1 MSDTP
6 REERLQKLNALRERG
21 IDPFERTRYE
31 RGADLASIH
40 AEFDHLDP
48 GDETE
53 HRVQIAG
60 RVVGRR
66 VMGGLSFLDI
76 RDERSQIQLFAAK
89 NALDEELYEHF
100 TEIEIGDIVGAS
112 GIVFRTKR
120 GELSIKI
127 DDITLLAKAL
137 RPLPEKWHGLKNVE
151 ARYRRR
157 YLDLIANPEVREV
170 FRTRSRMIRA
180 MRDFLDDNGFL
191 EVETPVLQPLYGG
204 AFARPFTTYHNELE
218 QELYLRISDELY
230 LKRLIVGGF
239 EKVYEIGRDF
249 RNEGV
254 SAKHQ
259 PEFTMMECYQ
269 AYADYADIMALTE
282 QMVFHIAQELDKT
295 TLEYQG
301 QEIALTPPWPR
312 ITLRDAIHRKTEIDI
327 DAHADHAS
335 LKVAIQDAGLIVES
349 KPTWGGLVDELL
361 SEYVEP
367 DLVQPTFLKDYPIEI
382 SPLAKRRSD
391 QPNLVERFEV
401 FMIGREM
408 GNAFTELNDPIDQRE
423 RFLNQSE
430 QREQGDEEAQALDED
445 FIEAMEHG
453 MPPTGGLGIG
463 VDRLAML
470 FTDSPSIRDVILFPA
485 LRRQADRPDVASD
498 VDDALSDVD
507 EEPSGDD
514 D

>member
-1 MSDTP
+1 MSDAP
-6 REERLQKLNALRERG
+6 REERLQKLHALRERG
-21 IDPFERTRYE
+21 IDPFERTRFE
-31 RGADLASIH
+31 RSTDVASIH
-40 AEFDHLDP
+40 AQFDHLEP
-48 GDETE
+48 SEETE
-53 HRVQIAG
+53 HHVQIAG

-66 VMGGLSFLDI
+66 VMGGLSFLDLL
-76 RDERSQIQLFAAK
+76 DERAQIQLFAAK
-89 NALDEELYEHF
+89 NALDEDLYAHV
-100 TEIEIGDIVGAS
+100 TEIEIGDMVGAS

-120 GELSIKI
+120 GELSLKI

-157 YLDLIANPEVREV
+157 YLDLIANPDVREV
-170 FRTRSRMIRA
+170 FRTRSQMIRA
-180 MRDFLDDNGFL
+180 MRDYLDENGFL

-230 LKRLIVGGF
+230 LKRLIIGGF

-254 SAKHQ
+254 STKHN

-269 AYADYADIMALTE
+269 AYADYEDMMALTE
-282 QMVFHIAQELDKT
+282 QMVFHIAQELGKP

-301 QEIALTPPWPR
+301 QAVDLTPPWPR
-312 ITLRDAIHRKTEIDI
+312 ITLRDAILEKTDIDI
-327 DAHADHAS
+327 ETHADHAG
-335 LKVAIQDAGLIVES
+335 LKRAIQSTGLNVES

-367 DLVQPTFLKDYPIEI
+367 DLVQPTFLKDYPMEI
-382 SPLAKRRSD
+382 SPLAKRKS
-391 QPNLVERFEV
+391 NASELVERFEV

-423 RFLNQSE
+423 RFLNQGE
-430 QREQGDEEAQALDED
+430 QRDQGDEEAQALDED
-445 FIEAMEHG
+445 FLEAMEHG
-453 MPPTGGLGIG
+453 MPPTGGLGVGI
-463 VDRLAML
+463 DRLAML

-485 LRRQADRPDVASD
+485 LRQQADRPDAS
-498 VDDALSDVD
+498 SDVD
-507 EEPSGDD
+507 EEPSDHD
-514 D
+514 A

>member
-1 MSDTP
+1 MSDTL
-6 REERLQKLNALRERG
+6 REERLQKLQSLRERG
-21 IDPFERTRYE
+21 IDPFAETRYE
-31 RGADLASIH
+31 RSTDVAAIH
-40 AEFDHLDP
+40 TQFAHLEPGEETDH
-48 GDETE
+48 
-53 HRVQIAG
+53 HVKIAG

-66 VMGGLSFLDI
+66 VMGGLSFLDVL
-76 RDERSQIQLFAAK
+76 DERAQIQLFAAK
-89 NALDEELYEHF
+89 NALSEDLYGHF

-120 GELSIKI
+120 GELSVRV
-127 DDITLLAKAL
+127 DGVTLLAKAL

-180 MRDFLDDNGFL
+180 MRDYLDNEGFL
-191 EVETPVLQPLYGG
+191 EVETPELQPLYGG

-239 EKVYEIGRDF
+239 ERIYEIGHNF

-254 SAKHQ
+254 SAKHN
-259 PEFTMMECYQ
+259 PEFTMMECYR
-269 AYADYADIMALTE
+269 AYADYNDMMTLTE
-282 QMVFHIAQELDKT
+282 GMIFHIAQELGQT
-295 TLEYQG
+295 ELEYQG
-301 QEIALTPPWPR
+301 ARIDLTPPWPR
-312 ITLRDAIHRKTEIDI
+312 ITMRDAIHEKTGIDI
-327 DAHADHAS
+327 EAHTDHAN
-335 LKVAIQDAGLIVES
+335 LKRAIQDAGLSVET

-367 DLVQPTFLKDYPIEI
+367 DLVQPTFLMDYPLEI

-391 QPNLVERFEV
+391 KPHLVERFEV

-423 RFLNQSE
+423 RFVNQAE

-485 LRRQADRPDVASD
+485 LRRQTDRSTEAI
-498 VDDALSDVD
+498 

-514 D
+514 E

>member
-1 MSDTP
+1 MSDTL
-6 REERLQKLNALRERG
+6 REERLQKLAALRERG
-21 IDPFERTRYE
+21 IDPFEQTRYE
-31 RGADLASIH
+31 RDTDIAAIH
-40 AEFDHLDP
+40 AQFGHLES
-48 GDETE
+48 GEETD
-53 HRVQIAG
+53 HRVRIAG

-66 VMGGLSFLDI
+66 VMGGLSFLDV

-89 NALDEELYEHF
+89 NDLDGARYEHF

-120 GELSIKI
+120 GELSVKI
-127 DDITLLAKAL
+127 DDLTLLAKAL
-137 RPLPEKWHGLKNVE
+137 RPLPEKWQGLKNVE

-157 YLDLIANPEVREV
+157 YLDLIANPDVREV
-170 FRTRSRMIRA
+170 FRIRSRMIRA
-180 MRDFLDDNGFL
+180 MRDYLDDEGFL

-204 AFARPFTTYHNELE
+204 AFARPFTTYHNELD
-218 QELYLRISDELY
+218 QTLYLRISDELY
-230 LKRLIVGGF
+230 LKRLIVGGL
-239 EKVYEIGRDF
+239 ERVYEIGHNF

-254 SAKHQ
+254 SAKHN

-269 AYADYADIMALTE
+269 AYADYEDMMALTE
-282 QMVFHIAQELDKT
+282 GMVFHMAQSLGKP

-301 QEIALTPPWPR
+301 QEVDLTPPWPR
-312 ITLRDAIHRKTEIDI
+312 LTLREAIRQRTAIDI
-327 DAHADHAS
+327 ETHADYDS
-335 LKVAIQDAGLIVES
+335 LTGAIRDAGLSVEP

-367 DLVQPTFLKDYPIEI
+367 DLVQPTFLKDYPLEI
-382 SPLAKRRSD
+382 SPLAKQKSD
-391 QPNLVERFEV
+391 ASHLVERFEV
-401 FMIGREM
+401 FVIGREI

-423 RFLNQSE
+423 RFLD
-430 QREQGDEEAQALDED
+430 QRAQRDQGDEEAQELDED

-485 LRRQADRPDVASD
+485 LRRQADGPSDPDPELSN
-498 VDDALSDVD
+498 DD
-507 EEPSGDD
+507 E
-514 D
+514 

>member
-1 MSDTP
+1 MSDTL
-6 REERLQKLNALRERG
+6 REERLQKLQSLRERG
-21 IDPFERTRYE
+21 IDPFDETRYE
-31 RGADLASIH
+31 RDTALAAIH
-40 AEFDHLDP
+40 AQFEHLES
-48 GDETE
+48 GEETD
-53 HRVQIAG
+53 HRVKIAG

-66 VMGGLSFLDI
+66 VMGGLSFLDVL
-76 RDERSQIQLFAAK
+76 DERAQIQLFAAK
-89 NALDEELYEHF
+89 NALSEDLYEHF
-100 TEIEIGDIVGAS
+100 TEIEIGDIVGAE
-112 GIVFRTKR
+112 GTVFRTKR
-120 GELSIKI
+120 GELSVRI
-127 DDITLLAKAL
+127 DDLTLLAKAL

-157 YLDLIANPEVREV
+157 YLDLIANPEIREV
-170 FRTRSRMIRA
+170 FRTRSQMIRA
-180 MRDFLDDNGFL
+180 MRDFLNDNGFL
-191 EVETPVLQPLYGG
+191 EVETPELQPLYGG

-230 LKRLIVGGF
+230 LKRLIIGGF
-239 EKVYEIGRDF
+239 EKVYEIGHNF

-254 SAKHQ
+254 STKHN

-269 AYADYADIMALTE
+269 AYADYTDMMALTE
-282 QMVFHIAQELDKT
+282 GMIFQIAQGLDMT

-301 QEIALTPPWPR
+301 QRIDLTPPWPR
-312 ITLRDAIHRKTEIDI
+312 ITMRDAIQEKTGIDI
-327 DAHADHAS
+327 EAHSELAS
-335 LKVAIQDAGLIVES
+335 LKQAIQSAGLNVEM

-367 DLVQPTFLKDYPIEI
+367 DLIQPTFLKDYPIEI
-382 SPLAKRRSD
+382 SPLAKRKSGET
-391 QPNLVERFEV
+391 NLVERFEV

-423 RFLNQSE
+423 RFLNQSR

-485 LRRQADRPDVASD
+485 LRRRTDRSTEAM
-498 VDDALSDVD
+498 
-507 EEPSGDD
+507 EESFDD
-514 D
+514 DE

>member
-1 MSDTP
+1 MSDTL
-6 REERLQKLNALRERG
+6 REERRQKLAALRERG
-21 IDPFERTRYE
+21 IDPFEQTRYE
-31 RGADLASIH
+31 RNTDIAAIH
-40 AEFDHLDP
+40 ARFSHLES
-48 GDETE
+48 GEE
-53 HRVQIAG
+53 SNHHVRIAG

-66 VMGGLSFLDI
+66 VMGGLSFLDV
-76 RDERSQIQLFAAK
+76 RDEQSQIQLFAAK
-89 NALDEELYEHF
+89 DDLDEALYEHF

-120 GELSIKI
+120 GELSVKI
-127 DDITLLAKAL
+127 DDLTLLAKAL
-137 RPLPEKWHGLKNVE
+137 RPLPEKWQGLKNVE

-157 YLDLIANPEVREV
+157 YLDLIANPDVREV

-180 MRDFLDDNGFL
+180 MRDCLDDEGFL

-204 AFARPFTTYHNELE
+204 AFARPFTTYHNELD
-218 QELYLRISDELY
+218 QTLYLRISDELY
-230 LKRLIVGGF
+230 LKRLIVGGL
-239 EKVYEIGRDF
+239 EKVYEIGHNF

-254 SAKHQ
+254 SAKHN

-269 AYADYADIMALTE
+269 AYADYEDMMALTE
-282 QMVFHIAQELDKT
+282 QLVFHMAQSLGKP

-301 QEIALTPPWPR
+301 QEIDLTPPWPR
-312 ITLRDAIHRKTEIDI
+312 LTLHEAIRQKTEIDI
-327 DAHADHAS
+327 ETHADHDS
-335 LKVAIQDAGLIVES
+335 LTGAIRDAGLSVES

-367 DLVQPTFLKDYPIEI
+367 DLVQPTFLKDYPLEI
-382 SPLAKRRSD
+382 SPLAKQKSD
-391 QPNLVERFEV
+391 ASHLVERFEV
-401 FMIGREM
+401 FVIGREI

-423 RFLNQSE
+423 RFLDQRA
-430 QREQGDEEAQALDED
+430 QREHGDEEAQELDED

-485 LRRQADRPDVASD
+485 LRRQADGSSHA
-498 VDDALSDVD
+498 D
-507 EEPSGDD
+507 EERSANGE
-514 D
+514 